1 MNRITVVSFEKD
13 QGPMAHALLH
23 VSSNKDILELF
34 DRDLNRLNAFKQ
46 ISASNLAIGEFSA
59 LALAPAKA
67 GQAASVAY
75 SLDGKTWIAAL
86 GTWLP
91 LPARRG
97 ADSQWLLDVYL
108 RYGPVGLSKQLQG
121 IFAIFV
127 GDKTTGNVHV
137 ITDRCGSLHVF
148 YRTTPNGHA
157 ICTSSAVLSSGSPLD
172 PVAAHEFIA
181 GGIIFEDRTLYRDV
195 RKLPPASVATF
206 FSNGKCSIEQ
216 YWMPSEIRAES
227 LDCTEAA
234 DTVYS
239 ALTRVLRA
247 LPETPKPLVSDLTG
261 GYDSRLLLAGLLDAG
276 IPFETTVSGS
286 ETLPDVIV
294 AQLIAQAFG
303 IHHGRI
309 APGHAL
315 DGESFLSA
323 VRMADGEYDAFDY
336 ARILRVHRELSSKYT
351 MSLNGS
357 FGELARGYWWE
368 LLWPKL
374 GSKVPLDVA
383 MVARKRFAALPYD
396 KSIFAGEARFSLEN
410 HMAEVLERTRA
421 RASELPNTT
430 QLDWIY
436 YTLRMQRWQGRI
448 ASSTNQLWQS
458 FSPISFAE
466 VLDPILATKA
476 KGRVGSLLVR
486 VLFERHAPGLASIPL
501 EHGYPPC
508 RITPFNFWR
517 FMPLANY
524 YAEKVWKKLAQRFGR
539 QVVSTTPDSQKAQSL
554 RESNAGLFAECGIDQ
569 WLADSRLANTGLFDN
584 NRLQAALDP
593 ERSLG
598 GTALEQ
604 WRRLV
609 TLEALLR
616 LADSP
621 DST

>member
-1 MNRITVVSFEKD
+1 
-13 QGPMAHALLH
+13 MAHALLH
-23 VSSNKDILELF
+23 VSNSSDIQELF
-34 DRDLNRLNAFKQ
+34 NRDLNRLNTFKQ
-46 ISASNLAIGEFSA
+46 IAANSHPIGDYSAV
-59 LALAPAKA
+59 ALAPAKA
-67 GQAASVAY
+67 GQTVSVDY
-75 SLDGKTWIAAL
+75 STDGKTWLAAL

-91 LPARRG
+91 LPSRRG
-97 ADSQWLLDVYL
+97 ADTQWLLDACL
-108 RYGPVGLSKQLQG
+108 RDGPVALSRQLQG
-121 IFAIFV
+121 IFVVFI
-127 GDKTTGNVHV
+127 GDKTTGKVHV

-172 PVAAHEFIA
+172 PVAVHEFIA
-181 GGIIFEDRTLYRDV
+181 TGIVFEDRTLFRDV

-206 FSNGKCSIEQ
+206 CCDGKYTVEQ
-216 YWMPSEIRAES
+216 DWTPSEIRAES
-227 LDCTEAA
+227 LGCNEAA
-234 DTVYS
+234 DAVHA

-247 LPETPKPLVSDLTG
+247 LPETRQPLVSDLTG
-261 GYDSRLLLAGLLDAG
+261 GYDSRLLLAGLLDAA

-294 AQLIAQAFG
+294 AQHIAQAFG
-303 IHHGRI
+303 IRHGRI
-309 APGHAL
+309 APGTEL
-315 DGESFLSA
+315 DGESFQSA
-323 VRMADGEYDAFDY
+323 VRMTDGEYDAFDY
-336 ARILRVHRELSSKYT
+336 ARILRVHRELSSRYA

-368 LLWPKL
+368 LLWPRL
-374 GSKVPLDVA
+374 GKKVPLDVGKI
-383 MVARKRFAALPYD
+383 ARKRFAALPYD
-396 KSIFAGEARFSLEN
+396 KSIFTGAARLSLEK
-410 HMAEVLERTRA
+410 HMTEVLERA
-421 RASELPNTT
+421 REPARNLPNTT

-448 ASSTNQLWQS
+448 ASSTNQLWRS

-466 VLDPILATKA
+466 VLDPILAAKA
-476 KGRVGSLLVR
+476 NGRFGSLLAR
-486 VLFERHAPGLASIPL
+486 TLFERHAPRLANIPL

-524 YAEKVWKKLAQRFGR
+524 YAEKVWKKLAQRVGR
-539 QVVSTTPDSQKAQSL
+539 QVVSTTPASQKAQSL
-554 RESNAGLFAECGIDQ
+554 RESNARLFAECGIDQ
-569 WLADSRLANTGLFDN
+569 WLTNPRLTDTGLFDK

-593 ERSLG
+593 DRSLG

-616 LADSP
+616 LAAPTDSA
-621 DST
+621 